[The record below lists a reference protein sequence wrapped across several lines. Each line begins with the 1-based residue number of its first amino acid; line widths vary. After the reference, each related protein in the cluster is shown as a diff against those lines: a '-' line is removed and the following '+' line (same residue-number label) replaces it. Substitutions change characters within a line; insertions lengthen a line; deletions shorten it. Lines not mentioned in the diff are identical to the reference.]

1 MIGRFTL
8 LHTYQDGLRYFPI
21 IKRLNRKNM
30 SPESSEGEEEAQPEP
45 DQYYTLPNSGRKIK
59 SVSASELLMSFRKF
73 VFDL

>member
-8 LHTYQDGLRYFPI
+8 LHKYKDGLRFFPI

-30 SPESSEGEEEAQPEP
+30 SPELSEGEEEAPPAPET

-59 SVSASELLMSFRKF
+59 SVSASKYM
-73 VFDL
+73 